1 MQGQI
6 RLRGERIAAQHRN
19 THLLRN
25 VHAIGGR
32 EAFEARCQNIDH
44 HLPSGAVRQ
53 QGTVRIQIGLP
64 ANRHQENT
72 ATSLCENE
80 SAVIRAAPAWGHAS
94 CIIATWEPMI
104 PGSDWEATSSV
115 CIRFSQVRPLGGKNL
130 LEDDVLVGT
139 VLGFYIGNEVSTPT
153 LCRHKWCPISG
164 RIGETAC
171 GISSIAGADG
181 SQRWKRKVVRL

>member
-32 EAFEARCQNIDH
+32 EAFEARCQNNDH
-44 HLPSGAVRQ
+44 HLPRGAVRQ

-64 ANRHQENT
+64 TNRHQENK
-72 ATSLCENE
+72 ATNLCENE

-94 CIIATWEPMI
+94 CITATWEPMI

-115 CIRFSQVRPLGGKNL
+115 CIRFSQVRPLGGEGNAAATRRQVRQRL
-130 LEDDVLVGT
+130 VTMLNEIRVVCRLENKPFEDSDV
-139 VLGFYIGNEVSTPT
+139 YYA
-153 LCRHKWCPISG
+153 R
-164 RIGETAC
+164 R
-171 GISSIAGADG
+171 
-181 SQRWKRKVVRL
+181 